1 MLSAYG
7 GGDEPVCMGALPL
20 HFILSRMGQGRLHL
34 VICELI
40 YSVKLSFFA
49 LVVRRQERRCIVM
62 EPSVTV

>member
-1 MLSAYG
+1 MNLCAWVPWLS
-7 GGDEPVCMGALPL
+7 
-20 HFILSRMGQGRLHL
+20 ILYYQGMGQGRLHL

-40 YSVKLSFFA
+40 YSVKVSFFA